1 MKITDQSAPA
11 YTYRFCEPSPM
22 NASLDSPAHN
32 NNLAA
37 ITLAAVGVVY
47 GDIGTSP
54 LYAMRECFGGSHAL
68 APTHDNVLGILSLIF
83 WALILVISVKY
94 VTFMMRADN
103 RGEGGILALLALT
116 TSNFKGTAQ
125 QRAWLIGLGIFGA
138 SLFYGDGVITPAISV
153 LSAVE
158 GLHIATPML
167 DDYVIPITLVIL
179 LALFLIQARGT
190 ARIGIAFGPIMV
202 LWFATLALLG
212 LVNMAQAPEVLAAF
226 DPGYA
231 VHFFAV
237 NHWSGFLV
245 LGAVFLAVTGGEAL
259 YADMGHFGK
268 QPIRLAWFTL
278 VLPAILLNYLGQG
291 ALLLRD
297 PATVANPFYLMAPSW
312 MLYPMVILATMATV
326 IASQAVIS
334 GVFSVT
340 RQAAQLGYCPRIAIR
355 HTSEQAIGQIYVPAA
370 NWALLLAVIG
380 LVLGFHNSSNLAS
393 AYGIAVTIAMAI
405 DTLLVL
411 ALARMV
417 WNWGWFRLGLAV
429 MAFLLVELAFLSA
442 NALKIGHGG
451 WITLLI
457 AAAIFTLMITWKDG
471 RALLDQRLR
480 ENAMPLNVFLQ
491 SLTQGSTL
499 RVPGTAVFLTS
510 NSGGVPN
517 ALLHNMKHNKVV
529 HERLV
534 LMTVT
539 TEEIPRVADQNRVTV
554 HDLGHNAWRIVVRY
568 GFAENPDLP
577 HALALCEP
585 QGLSFEMMD
594 TTFFLGRATLI
605 PTNRPGMALWR
616 EKLFASLFRNATRP
630 MDFFRIPYNR
640 VVELGTQV
648 EL

>member
-1 MKITDQSAPA
+1 MNARSDSAP
-11 YTYRFCEPSPM
+11 RDS
-22 NASLDSPAHN
+22 SLLPLT
-32 NNLAA
+32 LAA
-37 ITLAAVGVVY
+37 IGVVY

-54 LYAMRECFGGSHAL
+54 LYAMRECFGGAHAMS
-68 APTHDNVLGILSLIF
+68 PTHDNVLGVLSLIF
-83 WALILVISVKY
+83 WALIVVISVKY
-94 VTFMMRADN
+94 VTFVMRADN

-116 TSNFKGTAQ
+116 THNFKGTKQ
-125 QRAWLIGLGIFGA
+125 QRGWLIGLGIFGA

-190 ARIGIAFGPIMV
+190 ARVGAYFGPIMV
-202 LWFATLALLG
+202 VWFATLALLG
-212 LVNMAQAPEVLAAF
+212 LISLAQAPEVLAAF
-226 DPGYA
+226 NPEYA
-231 VHFFAV
+231 MNFFAI
-237 NHWSGFLV
+237 NRWSGFLV

-268 QPIRLAWFTL
+268 RPIRLAWFSF

-297 PATVANPFYLMAPSW
+297 PTAVTHPFYLLAPSW
-312 MLYPMVILATMATV
+312 LLYPMVMLATMATV

-355 HTSEQAIGQIYVPAA
+355 HTSDQAIGQIYVPAA
-370 NWALLLAVIG
+370 NWILLLAVIG
-380 LVLGFHNSSNLAS
+380 LVLGFHTSSNLAA

-411 ALARMV
+411 TLARTS
-417 WNWGWFRLGLAV
+417 WNWSWFRIGLAV
-429 MAFLLVELAFLSA
+429 GAFLLLELAFLSA

-457 AAAIFTLMITWKDG
+457 AAAIFTLMVTWKDG
-471 RALLDQRLR
+471 RKLLNQRLR
-480 ENAMPLNVFLQ
+480 ENAMPLDLFLQ

-510 NSGGVPN
+510 NPDGVPN

-534 LMTVT
+534 LLTVT
-539 TEEIPRVADQNRVTV
+539 PQEIPRLTDRDRVTV

-568 GFAENPDLP
+568 GFAENPNLP

-585 QGLSFEMMD
+585 LGLRFEMMD

-605 PTNRPGMALWR
+605 PTTRAGMALWR

-640 VVELGTQV
+640 VVEMGTQV

>member
-1 MKITDQSAPA
+1 MNAHSGSAP
-11 YTYRFCEPSPM
+11 P
-22 NASLDSPAHN
+22 DSRLLPLT
-32 NNLAA
+32 LAA
-37 ITLAAVGVVY
+37 IGVVF

-54 LYAMRECFGGSHAL
+54 LYAMRECFGGAHAIP
-68 APTHDNVLGILSLIF
+68 PTHDNVLGVLSLIF
-83 WALILVISVKY
+83 WALIIVISIKY
-94 VTFMMRADN
+94 VTFVMRADN

-116 TSNFKGTAQ
+116 TRNFKGTKQ
-125 QRAWLIGLGIFGA
+125 QRGWLIGLGIFGA
-138 SLFYGDGVITPAISV
+138 ALFYGDGVITPAISV

-190 ARIGIAFGPIMV
+190 ARVGAYFGPIMV
-202 LWFATLALLG
+202 VWFATLALLG
-212 LVNMAQAPEVLAAF
+212 LVSLAQAPEVLAAF
-226 DPGYA
+226 NPEYA
-231 VHFFAV
+231 LHFFAV
-237 NHWSGFLV
+237 NQGRGFLV

-297 PATVANPFYLMAPSW
+297 PAAVTHPFYLLAPSW
-312 MLYPMVILATMATV
+312 LLYPMVMLATMATV

-355 HTSEQAIGQIYVPAA
+355 HTSDQAIGQIYVPAA
-370 NWALLLAVIG
+370 NWALLLAVTG
-380 LVLGFHNSSNLAS
+380 LVLGFNTSSNLAA

-411 ALARMV
+411 TLARMS
-417 WNWGWFRLGLAV
+417 WNWSWFRIGLAV
-429 MAFLLVELAFLSA
+429 VAFLLLELAFLSA

-457 AAAIFTLMITWKDG
+457 AAAIFTLMVTWKDG
-471 RALLDQRLR
+471 RKLLNQRLR
-480 ENAMPLNVFLQ
+480 ESAMPLDVFLQ

-510 NSGGVPN
+510 NPDGVPN

-534 LMTVT
+534 LLTVA
-539 TEEIPRVADQNRVTV
+539 TEEIPRLEDRERVTV
-554 HDLGHNAWRIVVRY
+554 HALGHNAWRIVVRY
-568 GFAENPDLP
+568 GFTENPDLP
-577 HALALCEP
+577 RALALCEP
-585 QGLSFEMMD
+585 YGLSFEMMD

-605 PTNRPGMALWR
+605 PTTRAGMALWR
-616 EKLFASLFRNATRP
+616 ERLFASLFRNATRP

>member
-1 MKITDQSAPA
+1 MTTHSDSAPRD
-11 YTYRFCEPSPM
+11 TQLLP
-22 NASLDSPAHN
+22 LT
-32 NNLAA
+32 LAA
-37 ITLAAVGVVY
+37 IGVVY

-68 APTHDNVLGILSLIF
+68 APTHDNVLGVLSLIF
-83 WALILVISVKY
+83 WALIIVISVKY
-94 VTFMMRADN
+94 VTFVMRADN

-116 TSNFKGTAQ
+116 THNFKGTAR

-190 ARIGIAFGPIMV
+190 AQVGAYFGPIMV

-212 LVNMAQAPEVLAAF
+212 LINLAQEPQVLTALN
-226 DPGYA
+226 PGYA
-231 VHFFAV
+231 LRFFAV
-237 NHWSGFLV
+237 NRWGGFLV

-268 QPIRLAWFTL
+268 KPIRLAWFFF

-297 PATVANPFYLMAPSW
+297 PTAVTHPFYLLAPSW
-312 MLYPMVILATMATV
+312 LLYPMVMLATMATV

-355 HTSEQAIGQIYVPAA
+355 HTSDQAIGQIYVPAA
-370 NWALLLAVIG
+370 NWVLLLAVIG
-380 LVLGFHNSSNLAS
+380 LVLGFHTSSNLAA

-411 ALARMV
+411 TLARMS
-417 WNWGWFRLGLAV
+417 WNWSWFRIGLAV
-429 MAFLLVELAFLSA
+429 VAFLLLELAFLSA

-457 AAAIFTLMITWKDG
+457 ASALFTLMVTWKDG
-471 RALLDQRLR
+471 RKLLNQRLR
-480 ENAMPLNVFLQ
+480 ENAMPLDLFLQ

-510 NSGGVPN
+510 NPDGVPN

-534 LMTVT
+534 LLTVT
-539 TEEIPRVADQNRVTV
+539 PQEIPRLTDQDRVTV
-554 HDLGHNAWRIVVRY
+554 YDLGHNTWRIVVRY
-568 GFAENPDLP
+568 GFAENPNLP
-577 HALALCEP
+577 HALTLCEP
-585 QGLSFEMMD
+585 LGLRFEMMD

-605 PTNRPGMALWR
+605 PTTRAGMALWR

-640 VVELGTQV
+640 VVEMGTQV

>member
-1 MKITDQSAPA
+1 
-11 YTYRFCEPSPM
+11 M
-22 NASLDSPAHN
+22 NASPDSPVHN
-32 NNLAA
+32 NNLATL
-37 ITLAAVGVVY
+37 TLAALGVVY

-54 LYAMRECFGGSHAL
+54 LYAMRECFGGDHAVV
-68 APTHDNVLGILSLIF
+68 PTHDNVMGILSLIF
-83 WALILVISVKY
+83 WALIIVISIKY
-94 VTFMMRADN
+94 VTFVMRADN

-116 TSNFKGTAQ
+116 ARSFKGTAQ

-158 GLHIATPML
+158 GLHVATPLL
-167 DDYVIPITLVIL
+167 DPYVIPITLVIL
-179 LALFLIQARGT
+179 LALFLIQAWGT

-212 LVNMAQAPEVLAAF
+212 LVNLAQAPEVLAAF
-226 DPGYA
+226 NPGYA
-231 VHFFAV
+231 VHFFVV
-237 NHWSGFLV
+237 NHWSGFMV
-245 LGAVFLAVTGGEAL
+245 LGAVFLAMTGGEAL
-259 YADMGHFGK
+259 YADMGHFG
-268 QPIRLAWFTL
+268 QHPIRLAWFTL

-297 PATVANPFYLMAPSW
+297 PTAVANPFYLLAPSW
-312 MLYPMVILATMATV
+312 MLYPMVILSTLATV

-334 GVFSVT
+334 GVFSLT
-340 RQAAQLGYCPRIAIR
+340 RQAVQLGYCPRIAIR
-355 HTSEQAIGQIYVPAA
+355 HTSEDAIGQIYVPAA

-380 LVLGFHNSSNLAS
+380 LVLGFQTSSNLAS
-393 AYGIAVTIAMAI
+393 AYGIAVAITMVITTI
-405 DTLLVL
+405 LVL
-411 ALARMV
+411 TLARQV
-417 WNWGWFRLGLAV
+417 WGWNGFKLGLGIV
-429 MAFLLVELAFLSA
+429 FFLLVDLAFFSA

-457 AAAIFTLMITWKDG
+457 GAAVYILMFAWKDG
-471 RALLDQRLR
+471 RELLDQRLR
-480 ENAMPLNVFLQ
+480 ENAMPLNLFLQ

-510 NSGGVPN
+510 NPDGVPN

>member
-1 MKITDQSAPA
+1 
-11 YTYRFCEPSPM
+11 M
-22 NASLDSPAHN
+22 NASPDSPVHD
-32 NNLAA
+32 NNLKAL
-37 ITLAAVGVVY
+37 TLAALGVVY

-54 LYAMRECFGGSHAL
+54 LYAMRECFAGSHAI
-68 APTHDNVLGILSLIF
+68 APTHDNVLGVLSLIF
-83 WALILVISVKY
+83 WALIIVISVNY
-94 VTFMMRADN
+94 VTFVMRADN

-116 TSNFKGTAQ
+116 AHQFKGTEL
-125 QRAWLIGLGIFGA
+125 QRGWLIILGIFGA
-138 SLFYGDGVITPAISV
+138 ALFYGDGVITPAISV

-158 GLHIATPML
+158 GLHIATPLL

-179 LALFLIQARGT
+179 VALFLIQAWGT
-190 ARIGIAFGPIMV
+190 ARVGTYFGPIMV
-202 LWFATLALLG
+202 VWFAVLALLG
-212 LVNMAQAPEVLAAF
+212 LVNLVQAPEVLAAF
-226 DPGYA
+226 SPKYA
-231 VHFFAV
+231 VNFFVV
-237 NHWSGFLV
+237 NHWGGFLV
-245 LGAVFLAVTGGEAL
+245 LGAVFLALTGGEAL
-259 YADMGHFGK
+259 YADMGHFG
-268 QPIRLAWFTL
+268 QRPIRLAWFAL

-297 PATVANPFYLMAPSW
+297 PATVANPFYHMAPSW
-312 MLYPMVILATMATV
+312 MLYPMVILATLATV

-334 GVFSVT
+334 GVFSLT
-340 RQAAQLGYCPRIAIR
+340 QQAAQLGYCPRIAIR
-355 HTSEQAIGQIYVPAA
+355 HTSEDAIGQIYVPAA

-380 LVLGFHNSSNLAS
+380 LVLGFHSSSNLAA
-393 AYGIAVTIAMAI
+393 AYGIAVAITMVITTI
-405 DTLLVL
+405 LVLVL
-411 ALARMV
+411 AHAS
-417 WNWGWFRLGLAV
+417 WNWGWLQIGVTVVTL
-429 MAFLLVELAFLSA
+429 LLVELAFLAA
-442 NALKIGHGG
+442 NALKIGQGG

-480 ENAMPLNVFLQ
+480 ENAMPMDLFLQ

-510 NSGGVPN
+510 NSDGVPN

-554 HDLGHNAWRIVVRY
+554 HDLGHNAWRIRVRY

-577 HALALCEP
+577 HALALCKP
-585 QGLSFEMMD
+585 HGLDFEMMD

>member
-1 MKITDQSAPA
+1 
-11 YTYRFCEPSPM
+11 M
-22 NASLDSPAHN
+22 NASPDSPVHD
-32 NNLAA
+32 NNLKAL
-37 ITLAAVGVVY
+37 TLAALGVVY

-54 LYAMRECFGGSHAL
+54 LYAMRECFAGSHAI
-68 APTHDNVLGILSLIF
+68 APTHDNVLGVLSLIF
-83 WALILVISVKY
+83 WALIIVISVKY
-94 VTFMMRADN
+94 VTFVMRADN

-116 TSNFKGTAQ
+116 AHQFKGTEL
-125 QRAWLIGLGIFGA
+125 QRGWLIILGIFGA
-138 SLFYGDGVITPAISV
+138 ALFYGDGVITPAISV

-158 GLHIATPML
+158 GLHIATPLL

-179 LALFLIQARGT
+179 VALFLIQAWGT
-190 ARIGIAFGPIMV
+190 ARVGTYFGPIMV
-202 LWFATLALLG
+202 VWFAVLALLG
-212 LVNMAQAPEVLAAF
+212 LVNLVQAPEVLAAF
-226 DPGYA
+226 SPKYA
-231 VHFFAV
+231 VNFFVV
-237 NHWSGFLV
+237 NHWGGFLV
-245 LGAVFLAVTGGEAL
+245 LGAVFLALTGGEAL
-259 YADMGHFGK
+259 YADMGHFG
-268 QPIRLAWFTL
+268 QRPIRLAWFAL

-297 PATVANPFYLMAPSW
+297 PATVANPFYHMAPSW
-312 MLYPMVILATMATV
+312 MLYPMVILATLATV

-334 GVFSVT
+334 GVFSLT
-340 RQAAQLGYCPRIAIR
+340 QQAAQLGYCPRIAIR
-355 HTSEQAIGQIYVPAA
+355 HTSEDAIGQIYVPAA

-380 LVLGFHNSSNLAS
+380 LVLGFHSSSNLAA
-393 AYGIAVTIAMAI
+393 AYGIAVAITMVITTI
-405 DTLLVL
+405 LVLVL
-411 ALARMV
+411 AHAS
-417 WNWGWFRLGLAV
+417 WNWGWLQIGVTVVTL
-429 MAFLLVELAFLSA
+429 LLVELAFLAA
-442 NALKIGHGG
+442 NALKIGQGG

-480 ENAMPLNVFLQ
+480 ENAMPMDLFLQ

-510 NSGGVPN
+510 NSDGVPN

-554 HDLGHNAWRIVVRY
+554 HDLGHNAWRIRVRY

-577 HALALCEP
+577 HALALCKP
-585 QGLSFEMMD
+585 HGLDFEMMD